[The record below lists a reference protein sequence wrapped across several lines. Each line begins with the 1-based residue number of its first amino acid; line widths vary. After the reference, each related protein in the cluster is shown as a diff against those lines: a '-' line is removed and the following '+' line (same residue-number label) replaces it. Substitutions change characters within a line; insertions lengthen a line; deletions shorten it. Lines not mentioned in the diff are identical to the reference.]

1 MEIWNICS
9 SIYLIKNC
17 KWYYLVDIPCSSF
30 VYNWGEVVGFFFLG
44 KTPVLPTVAVQV
56 LYSYSWFYTQ
66 LLNMSIVV
74 ILIPIHSIVHR
85 YWVCCKSHPV
95 RGWLLHYLRSSRICV
110 TSSSRSLSPKSSLFI
125 FSHE

>member
-9 SIYLIKNC
+9 SIYLIEKC
-17 KWYYLVDIPCSSF
+17 KWYYLVDIPCSTS
-30 VYNWGEVVGFFFLG
+30 VYNWGEVATLFFLG
-44 KTPVLPTVAVQV
+44 ITLMLPTAVV
-56 LYSYSWFYTQ
+56 PFLYSSSLFYTQ
-66 LLNMSIVV
+66 LLNRSTLTRLVS
-74 ILIPIHSIVHR
+74 IHSIVHK

-95 RGWLLHYLRSSRICV
+95 SGWLLHYLRRSRICV